1 LVANTRPNQ
10 EPAANISLT
19 KTGDNQEKYMF
30 FMRVIMDMEETDSW
44 VQLHTATNENEMRLN
59 SRVLGGW
66 AKKSNGK
73 LNN

>member
-1 LVANTRPNQ
+1 
-10 EPAANISLT
+10 
-19 KTGDNQEKYMF
+19 MF
-30 FMRVIMDMEETDSW
+30 FVRVIMDMEETDSW

-66 AKKSNGK
+66 AEKSNGK